1 MARGGLR
8 NMKVNFKGCK
18 ETLEQVFGASGI
30 PVTQMT
36 KKLWGVIKK
45 KKLLKT

>member
-8 NMKVNFKGCK
+8 KMKVSFRGRK
-18 ETLEQVFGASGI
+18 ESIEAVFGASAI

-36 KKLWGVIKK
+36 KKLWGFIKRYKLIKK
-45 KKLLKT
+45 